1 MTQTIGVCGA
11 GTMGSGIAQ
20 VAAMAGYRTILYDV
34 DAGMVQKGR
43 ASVEKS
49 LAALAERK
57 KISPE
62 EQQAA
67 LERLSFVNDLRD
79 CIADL
84 IIEAIVEK
92 PEIKSEL
99 FQRLASLNSENTI
112 LASNTSSLSLTALAE
127 KIPGPERF
135 AGMHF
140 FNPAP
145 LMKLVEVVRTDAT
158 NEETLRTIQEVARR
172 MGKTPVLCKDAPGFI
187 VNHVARPYY
196 LEALRLMEA
205 GIGDIETIDALME
218 ASGFR
223 MGPFRLMDLIGN
235 DINYAVSGSLYES
248 MDRPERLRPS
258 AAQAEKVRLG
268 ELGRK
273 TGKGWYSYDDPAP
286 AHAQLPTPAASPAS
300 VSPGGQTVLVTGG
313 TGFLGAYI
321 IKELIEKGHKV
332 RAIHRSGTMPFF
344 LPAEIREKTE
354 WITCDIRDIIGL
366 EDAMTG
372 ADAVIH
378 AAAKVSFAGKKD
390 RQELFSINIDGTGH
404 LVNVALSQNVRRFL
418 HVSSVAALGRT
429 RGGLEVTEEK
439 TWEDSKYNT
448 NYAISKFY
456 GEMEVWRGI
465 GEGLQAVIVNPS
477 TLLGFG
483 DWKSSS
489 CQLFRNA
496 FREFPWYTEGING
509 FVDVTDAARAIV
521 RLLEHEVCGQRYI
534 LNGDNWSF
542 RHLFEIMAS
551 AFGKKPPYRE
561 ATPLLAA
568 MAWRMEKV
576 KSLLTGKPSL
586 LTRESARVAATSTR
600 FDNRKILRQLPDF
613 GFTPLEETIRVACAA
628 YLRQIH

>member
-1 MTQTIGVCGA
+1 MIQTIGVCGA

-43 ASVEKS
+43 AAIEKS
-49 LAALAERK
+49 LAALMEKK

-62 EQQAA
+62 DQQAA
-67 LERLSFVNDLRD
+67 LERLSFVHDLQD

-84 IIEAIVEK
+84 IIEAIVEN
-92 PEIKSEL
+92 PDIKSGL
-99 FQRLASLNSENTI
+99 FQRLALLNGENTI

-145 LMKLVEVVRTDAT
+145 LMKLVEVIRTNAT
-158 NEETLRTIQEVARR
+158 NEETIQTIQEVARR

-205 GIGDIETIDALME
+205 GIGDIETIDTLME

-235 DINYAVSGSLYES
+235 DINYAVSGSLYEA
-248 MDRPERLRPS
+248 MDGPERLRPS
-258 AAQAEKVRLG
+258 PAQERKVGLG
-268 ELGRK
+268 DLGRK
-273 TGKGWYSYDDPAP
+273 TGKGWYSYDEP
-286 AHAQLPTPAASPAS
+286 S
-300 VSPGGQTVLVTGG
+300 VSPAGLTVLVTGG

-332 RAIHRSGTMPFF
+332 RATHRNGTMPFF
-344 LPAEIREKTE
+344 LPADIREKAE
-354 WITCDIRDIIGL
+354 WIACDIRDVIGL

-372 ADAVIH
+372 VDAVIH
-378 AAAKVSFAGKKD
+378 AAAKVSFAGRKD

-404 LVNVALSQNVRRFL
+404 LVNVALTQNVRRFL

-429 RGGLEVTEEK
+429 KGGQEVTEEK

-448 NYAISKFY
+448 TYAISKFH

-483 DWKSSS
+483 DWKTSS

-509 FVDVTDAARAIV
+509 FVDVADAARAV
-521 RLLEHEVCGQRYI
+521 VSLLEKEISGQRYI

-542 RHLFEIMAS
+542 RHLFETMAS
-551 AFGKKPPYRE
+551 AFGKKPPHRE

-568 MAWRMEKV
+568 MAWRVEKV

-613 GFTPLEETIRVACAA
+613 GFTPLEETIRAACAA
-628 YLRQIH
+628 YLRQIP